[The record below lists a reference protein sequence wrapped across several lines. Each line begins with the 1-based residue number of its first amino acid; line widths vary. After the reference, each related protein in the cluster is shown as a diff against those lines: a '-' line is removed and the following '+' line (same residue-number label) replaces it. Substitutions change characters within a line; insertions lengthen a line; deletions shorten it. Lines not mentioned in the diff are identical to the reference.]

1 MTMRDRADAAQGKPS
16 NAPGEQ
22 DTSAEA
28 NEQRAPEAMLPLT
41 PGALHILLALAGG
54 ERHGYAIMQETTRL
68 SDGAVRLG
76 PGTLYRTLK
85 ALLDDGLI
93 AESGERPDPEHDD
106 ERRRYY
112 RLTTFGRRVA
122 QAEMARLARLVSRAQ
137 ALPGWEAIRAFAV
150 RFSTFSTPPDAP
162 ADISLN
168 ASLLRLAMKGAQ

>member
-1 MTMRDRADAAQGKPS
+1 MADAD
-16 NAPGEQ
+16 GEARDERGDQ
-22 DTSAEA
+22 LAA
-28 NEQRAPEAMLPLT
+28 RAPEALLPLT

-93 AESGERPDPEHDD
+93 AESGERPDPAHDD

-112 RLTTFGRRVA
+112 RLTAFGRRVA
-122 QAEMARLARLVSRAQ
+122 QAETARLTRLVERAQ
-137 ALPGWEAIRAFAV
+137 ALPGWEAMRTLAA
-150 RFSTFSTPPDAP
+150 
-162 ADISLN
+162 
-168 ASLLRLAMKGAQ
+168 RLASSEATPQPATKGAQ

>member
-1 MTMRDRADAAQGKPS
+1 MTMADAE
-16 NAPGEQ
+16 GEAR
-22 DTSAEA
+22 DERGDA
-28 NEQRAPEAMLPLT
+28 RAPEALLPLT

-93 AESGERPDPEHDD
+93 AESGERPDPAHDD

-112 RLTTFGRRVA
+112 RLTAFGRRVA
-122 QAEMARLARLVSRAQ
+122 QAETARLMRLVERAQ
-137 ALPGWEAIRAFAV
+137 ALPGWEAIRALA
-150 RFSTFSTPPDAP
+150 TLLAP
-162 ADISLN
+162 TE
-168 ASLLRLAMKGAQ
+168 AMPLHPATKGVQ